1 MLLVQ
6 WRRQRHFSIIN
17 RLVNQKRG
25 NAKKESETWKRK
37 RNEESNSYGLM
48 IIIIAIIVVI
58 IIMIRGE
65 IKPNRTK
72 SNQNIVTTDLRRRL
86 GSFNQGPLFH
96 YLCFWIIFL
105 LLLLLLLFCLLSIFL
120 LLFFNFFFLFWLCC
134 FSLIRL
140 LHCVSFEIARRYELF
155 FLF

>member
-86 GSFNQGPLFH
+86 DSTRALSFIICVFESFFCCCCCCC
-96 YLCFWIIFL
+96 CFVCCRFFFYSFL
-105 LLLLLLLFCLLSIFL
+105 I
-120 LLFFNFFFLFWLCC
+120 FFLFWLCC